1 MLDPATKEFRF
12 PFENALLSYQNAKE
26 SGEAGSAEL
35 EHVANQECFSL
46 FLKYPKEFITKLAH
60 VTLFSGPS
68 FKV

>member
-35 EHVANQECFSL
+35 ERVANQE
-46 FLKYPKEFITKLAH
+46 
-60 VTLFSGPS
+60 
-68 FKV
+68 